1 MSFRTGSSD
10 IEFLEFEAENKLENV
25 EYFKSKR
32 EAALAEAS
40 RKAATAAQNSANN
53 MKAANAYIAVLRVL
67 NNNPADRILQDS
79 R

>member
-1 MSFRTGSSD
+1 M
-10 IEFLEFEAENKLENV
+10 